1 MMLRKTRGLLVRL
14 VSVALISAGFM
25 QFSHAGMIDTG
36 YMVDSEAR
44 EASLARIEVMLASD
58 DVAKQLAALGV
69 DRSLIAERLQ
79 GLSNVELMALEG
91 KMDQQLAGGD
101 ALAIIGIVFLVLMIL
116 ELVGVTDI
124 FKSF

>member
-1 MMLRKTRGLLVRL
+1 MLRKTRGLLVRL
-14 VSVALISAGFM
+14 VSLALVSAGFM

-44 EASLARIEVMLASD
+44 EARLARVEVLLASD
-58 DVAKQLAALGV
+58 DVAKQFAALGV
-69 DRSLIAERLQ
+69 DQAMIAARLQ
-79 GLSNVELMALEG
+79 GLSDAELLALEG
-91 KMDQQLAGGD
+91 QIDKQLAGGD
-101 ALAIIGIVFLVLMIL
+101 AIAIIGIVFLVLMIL

>member
-1 MMLRKTRGLLVRL
+1 MLRKTRGFLVRL
-14 VSVALISAGFM
+14 VSLALVSAGFM

-36 YMVDSEAR
+36 YMVDSDAR
-44 EASLARIEVMLASD
+44 EASLARVEVLLAGD
-58 DVAKQLAALGV
+58 EVAKQFAALGV
-69 DRSLIAERLQ
+69 DQATIAERLQ
-79 GLSNVELMALEG
+79 GLSDAELLALEG
-91 KMDQQLAGGD
+91 QIDKQLAGGD

>member
-1 MMLRKTRGLLVRL
+1 MLRKTRGLLVRL
-14 VSVALISAGFM
+14 VSVALVSAGFM

-44 EASLARIEVMLASD
+44 EASLARVEVLLARD
-58 DVAKQLAALGV
+58 DVANQLAALGV
-69 DRSLIAERLQ
+69 EQAMITARLQ
-79 GLSNVELMALEG
+79 GLSDAELLALEG
-91 KMDQQLAGGD
+91 QIDKQLAGGD
-101 ALAIIGIVFLVLMIL
+101 AIAIIGIVFLVLMIL